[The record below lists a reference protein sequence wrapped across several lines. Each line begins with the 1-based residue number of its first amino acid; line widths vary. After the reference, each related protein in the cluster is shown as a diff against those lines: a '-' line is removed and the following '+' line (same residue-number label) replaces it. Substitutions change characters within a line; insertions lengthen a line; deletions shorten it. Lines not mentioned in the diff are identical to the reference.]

1 MEPEYSVSLYNNIV
15 LIQFEPPRRGQPLYK
30 GQSM

>member
-1 MEPEYSVSLYNNIV
+1 MEPENSVSLYIV
-15 LIQFEPPRRGQPLYK
+15 AIQYEPPRRGQPLYK